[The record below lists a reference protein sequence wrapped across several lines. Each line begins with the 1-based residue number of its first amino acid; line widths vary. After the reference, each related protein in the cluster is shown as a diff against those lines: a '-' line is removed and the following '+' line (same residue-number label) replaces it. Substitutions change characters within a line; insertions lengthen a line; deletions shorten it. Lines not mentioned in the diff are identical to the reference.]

1 MGTPPSHSLASRAR
15 PWTIVVFVFALAAFA
30 AIPAAADLPNEKKVR
45 ICHATSSRS
54 NPYVEN
60 EPAIANNG
68 DLEGGHLNHEGPAF
82 PADDWG
88 DIIPPYRDFDED
100 GNPFLG
106 YNWTLDGQAI
116 WENGC
121 KPVRP
126 PEPPGEGSITVVKNL
141 SPTDDPGKFDLK
153 IDGQDAASGVGH
165 GGTGSIAVD
174 AGEHVVRESGADG
187 TSLEDYEVA
196 IVCRNKGEVVA
207 GASGPS
213 VSVGVTPGQVIT
225 CTITNTAR
233 PKPGTVTPTLECV
246 AFRDGAP
253 DVAYWGYKNTN
264 DHAVV
269 IPTGDDRDENFF
281 APGRR
286 DRGQPEVFEVGT
298 VVGQFTTAFDA
309 SATLTWTVSGR
320 SVSAD
325 SDSKPCTAT
334 LEVRKVVQPA
344 GDPGVFVLE
353 INDRPVVTGGNGAT
367 TGPIVVG
374 AGEGTASET
383 GGPGTSL
390 ADYDSRVD
398 CMRNGQPAAS
408 APGTKIDSTIAH
420 GDVVVCTFT
429 NVHRATPPTRPKP
442 PKPRLLDL
450 EVVKMAKP
458 TVVRVGGRI
467 TWTMTVTNR
476 STVEATDVNGVKV
489 DDPRSF
495 RAKRIS
501 LKTSQGT
508 CRPYRCDLG
517 RLAPGASA
525 TVVAVTEATQIGQV
539 VNIVRVGSEEQES
552 NYRNNVA
559 AAIVQV
565 VGSFTPLRA
574 GNRCDTLVA
583 EPRALQSGRS
593 SVVRLTARNALG
605 RPVAGV
611 RVRARGPGV
620 DQRGVTDRHGV
631 ARLTLSPGQLGLV
644 HFLGSPR
651 TVVGGGSPCRTLL
664 GVLGAED
671 TIVTG

>member
-1 MGTPPSHSLASRAR
+1 VGTPPSHSLARRAR
-15 PWTIVVFVFALAAFA
+15 PWTIVVFVFALAASA
-30 AIPAAADLPNEKKVR
+30 AIPAVLAAGPPNEKRVK

-68 DLEGGHLNHEGPAF
+68 DLEGGHLNHKGPAF

-88 DIIPPYRDFDED
+88 DIIQPYTYVGED
-100 GNPFLG
+100 GEEHVYLG
-106 YNWTLDGQAI
+106 SDSYHNGGAAI
-116 WENGC
+116 LQNDC
-121 KPVRP
+121 KPVTP
-126 PEPPGEGSITVVKNL
+126 PEPPGASSITVVKNL
-141 SPTDDPGKFDLK
+141 SPTDDPGRFDLK
-153 IDGQDAASGVGH
+153 IGEDAASGVGH
-165 GGTGSIAVD
+165 GGTKTIAVP
-174 AGEHVVRESGADG
+174 AGEYVVSESAADG
-187 TSLEDYEVA
+187 TSLDDYEVA
-196 IVCRNKGEVVA
+196 IVCRNNKDNEIVT

-213 VSVGVTPGQVIT
+213 VKLSVSGDQAIT
-225 CTITNTAR
+225 CTITNTKK
-233 PKPGTVTPTLECV
+233 PKQGTVTPTLECV

-264 DHAVV
+264 DHPVV
-269 IPTGDDRDENFF
+269 IPKDDDRDENFF

-286 DRGQPEVFEVGT
+286 DRGQPAVFEVGT
-298 VVGQFTTAFDA
+298 VVGQFETAFDA
-309 SATLTWTVSGR
+309 SGTLTWTVAGR

-325 SDSKPCTAT
+325 ADSKPCTAT

-344 GDPGVFVLE
+344 SDPGVFVLE
-353 INDRPVVTGGNGAT
+353 VNDRPVVTGGNGVT

-374 AGEGTASET
+374 AGEGTSSEVA
-383 GGPGTSL
+383 GPGTSL

-398 CMRNGQPAAS
+398 CTRNGQPAAS
-408 APGTKIDSTIAH
+408 AAGTKIDSAVAN

-429 NVHRATPPTRPKP
+429 NVRKATSPTTPKP

-450 EVVKMAKP
+450 EVVKTAKP

-467 TWTMTVTNR
+467 TWTMIVTNR
-476 STVEATDVNGVKV
+476 STVEAADVNGVKV

-525 TVVAVTEATQIGQV
+525 TVVAVTEATQVGPI

-565 VGSFTPLRA
+565 VEP
-574 GNRCDTLVA
+574 GNRCGTLVA

-593 SVVRLTARNALG
+593 SVVRLTARNPLG
-605 RPVAGV
+605 RRVAGV
-611 RVRARGPGV
+611 RVLARGPGV
-620 DQRGVTDRHGV
+620 DRRGVTDRQGV
-631 ARLTLSPGQLGLV
+631 ARLAVSPGQLGLV
-644 HFLGSPR
+644 HFIGSPR
-651 TVVGGGSPCRTLL
+651 RLVGGGSPCRTLL
-664 GVLGAED
+664 GVLGASD
-671 TIVTG
+671 TKVTG

>member
-1 MGTPPSHSLASRAR
+1 VGTPPSHSLARRAR
-15 PWTIVVFVFALAAFA
+15 PWTIVGFVAALAAFA
-30 AIPAAADLPNEKKVR
+30 AIPTVLAASMQNEKKVR
-45 ICHATSSRS
+45 ICHASSSTS
-54 NPYVEN
+54 NPYVDN

-68 DLEGGHLNHEGPAF
+68 DLNGGHLEHVGPVF

-88 DIIPPYRDFDED
+88 DIIPPYTYNEVSF
-100 GNPFLG
+100 PG
-106 YNWTLDGQAI
+106 YNWSTDGQAI
-116 WENGC
+116 WQNGC
-121 KPVRP
+121 RPVSP
-126 PEPPGEGSITVVKNL
+126 PEPPGAGSITVVKNL
-141 SPTDDPGKFDLK
+141 SPTDDPGKFNLK

-165 GGTGSIAVD
+165 GGTTGPIAVD
-174 AGEHVVRESGADG
+174 ADSHEVSESAADG
-187 TSLEDYEVA
+187 TSLDDYEVA
-196 IVCRNKGEVVA
+196 IVCRNNKNNEIVT

-213 VSVGVTPGQVIT
+213 VKVNVSGDQAIT
-225 CTITNTAR
+225 CTMTNTKR
-233 PKPGTVTPTLECV
+233 PKQGTVTPTLECV

-264 DHAVV
+264 DHPVV
-269 IPTGDDRDENFF
+269 IPKDDDRDENFF

-286 DRGQPEVFEVGT
+286 DRGQPAVFEVGT
-298 VVGQFTTAFDA
+298 VVGQFETAFDA
-309 SATLTWTVSGR
+309 SGTLTWTVAGR

-325 SDSKPCTAT
+325 ADSKPCTAT

-344 GDPGVFVLE
+344 SDPGVFVLE
-353 INDRPVVTGGNGAT
+353 VNDRPVVTGGNGAT
-367 TGPIVVG
+367 TGPMVVG
-374 AGEGTASET
+374 AGEGTASEVA
-383 GGPGTSL
+383 GPGTSL

-398 CMRNGQPAAS
+398 CTRNGQPAAS
-408 APGTKIDSTIAH
+408 AAGTKIDSAVAN

-429 NVHRATPPTRPKP
+429 NVRKATPPTTPKP

-450 EVVKMAKP
+450 EVVKTAKP

-476 STVEATDVNGVKV
+476 STVEAADVNGVKV

-525 TVVAVTEATQIGQV
+525 TVVAVTEATQVGPI

-565 VGSFTPLRA
+565 VEP
-574 GNRCDTLVA
+574 GNRCSTLVA

-593 SVVRLTARNALG
+593 SVVRLTARSTLG

-611 RVRARGPGV
+611 RVLARGPGV
-620 DQRGVTDRHGV
+620 DRRAVTDRQGV
-631 ARLTLSPGQLGLV
+631 ARLAVSPGQLGLV
-644 HFLGSPR
+644 HFIGSPR
-651 TVVGGGSPCRTLL
+651 RLVGGGSPCRTLL
-664 GVLGAED
+664 GVLGANS
-671 TIVTG
+671 TQVTG